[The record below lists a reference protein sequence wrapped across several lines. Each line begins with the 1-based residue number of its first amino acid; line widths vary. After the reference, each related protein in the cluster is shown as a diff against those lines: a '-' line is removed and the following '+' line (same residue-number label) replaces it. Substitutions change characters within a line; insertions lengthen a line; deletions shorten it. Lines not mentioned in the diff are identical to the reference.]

1 MKFKKIN
8 ILKNMKIKMTY
19 TDDTTY
25 NESLFYTIKSMKNK
39 RKISYVV
46 HISNVIDWR
55 RRQLNDRIAKS
66 FLLFDTF
73 SLKKHNRDL
82 LNEIRG
88 NCVFDVSKIITNFL
102 VNDVA
107 LKVCG
112 L

>member
-1 MKFKKIN
+1 MKFKKTDT
-8 ILKNMKIKMTY
+8 LKNMKIKMIFTNE
-19 TDDTTY
+19 TIY
-25 NESLFYTIKSMKNK
+25 NESLFYTIKSLKDK
-39 RKISYVV
+39 RKINHVI
-46 HISNVIDWR
+46 HISHVMNWKKNE
-55 RRQLNDRIAKS
+55 LNNRITKS

-88 NCVFDVSKIITNFL
+88 NCVFDVSKIITDFL
-102 VNDVA
+102 VNNVA